1 MLVIPI
7 RCWWRRCNGR
17 TWWDFSN
24 VYPSLSRLIIIITMS
39 SALCWHLIRTHRN
52 KIDDT
57 VVYKELEIIDVVIN
71 SHSSS
76 DEYRR
81 RRLRDFSFMNVG
93 RKGRRRADGVI
104 AQDADPTVDGRIYF
118 FFFITKTWSNA
129 HIHRSS
135 LSRTERPGLFP
146 PFLIVFFFFSCYLR
160 WWDGPDFQLSARHS
174 RLDTFCPVTGMASF
188 PVESAKFE
196 SGRHCFRRQY
206 NKCGKWWNAH
216 TTLKDQTT
224 NDDKDFSYIF
234 YFFYF
239 FFFCW
244 WKMGKKA
251 IPTIHGMNLWYLN

>member
-118 FFFITKTWSNA
+118 FFYNKNVEQ
-129 HIHRSS
+129 RPYSS
-135 LSRTERPGLFP
+135 IQSVTHGAPGIISPFSYRLLFFFLLFAVMRWTRFSIERPSFAARHLLSGYWYGVISGWEREIWIWSPLFP
-146 PFLIVFFFFSCYLR
+146 
-160 WWDGPDFQLSARHS
+160 
-174 RLDTFCPVTGMASF
+174 
-188 PVESAKFE
+188 
-196 SGRHCFRRQY
+196 
-206 NKCGKWWNAH
+206 
-216 TTLKDQTT
+216 
-224 NDDKDFSYIF
+224 
-234 YFFYF
+234 
-239 FFFCW
+239 
-244 WKMGKKA
+244 
-251 IPTIHGMNLWYLN
+251 